1 MIVSIRHKGLKR
13 LWTKDDGR
21 NILMLKRGM
30 KPAHPG
36 EVLRT
41 IYMDPLGISQ
51 SEAAENL
58 GVTRKTLSMLLN
70 GHQGISAEMALRLSK
85 AFNTTPDLWM
95 NMQVNYDLW
104 FAGQNVKLA
113 KIKVFRRSNLKNSRT
128 TPFQK
133 IQPGLPSAG
142 A

>member
-1 MIVSIRHKGLKR
+1 
-13 LWTKDDGR
+13 
-21 NILMLKRGM
+21 MLKKEM

-41 IYMDPLGISQ
+41 IYMGPLGISQ

-85 AFNTTPDLWM
+85 AFKTTPDLWM
-95 NMQVNYDLW
+95 NMQNSYDLW
-104 FAGQNVKLA
+104 NAKQKLTA
-113 KIKVFRRSNLKNSRT
+113 SNIKVFRRSTRQNSRSKQGT
-128 TPFQK
+128 K
-133 IQPGLPSAG
+133 IPSRLSSAR